1 MGPVTALTS
10 LSYTLYT
17 ILRPAVSSP
26 ADSFG
31 ASLVIFHTR
40 DVSNAYK
47 ASGQGQVQLVNAYA
61 VAVGAPGAYTGSSS
75 SNTHAGA
82 VYVYLGP
89 HNLTAASGT
98 TAVYSSKWSL
108 MTTSFANDSTAY
120 NAYGSSLALM
130 RAHLLVG
137 AELASTEIASRSGA
151 VYVEANLIPYLVAVT
166 QHNEADEGDVEEEE
180 PQTES
185 NFSAK
190 SFWSFFSTSGG
201 IVTMSFLP
209 IALIAVFFVAHTKSK
224 GQNVLPQHLQ
234 CGDSSTGNKGEG
246 SSLVTT
252 KGSQDPEAPVPI
264 EGASNPLVTASNP
277 TATATTSAES
287 TVPELVTEKT
297 PSGWERF
304 LHFLRFPGDTTAHT
318 PLPGSDEQEQQSA
331 EARAADLRLKAPSNA
346 PGAPSGMSIRSP
358 ITHIPYHTSLV
369 QSPPGSKAE
378 TGTGV
383 QSFRYRSM
391 SETPATDNENLLG
404 KEGAV
409 SAEDIQRLKQQLN
422 AEFQGPAVP
431 PARPSTTADKGNGKP
446 TKPAI
451 RV

>member
-17 ILRPAVSSP
+17 VLRPAVSSP

-61 VAVGAPGAYTGSSS
+61 VAVGAPGAYTGTSS

-130 RAHLLVG
+130 GAHLLVG

-190 SFWSFFSTSGG
+190 RFWSFFSTSGG

-234 CGDSSTGNKGEG
+234 CGDSSNSSKGG
-246 SSLVTT
+246 RF
-252 KGSQDPEAPVPI
+252 

-277 TATATTSAES
+277 TATATTGTESA
-287 TVPELVTEKT
+287 VPELATEKT

-318 PLPGSDEQEQQSA
+318 PLSGSDEQEQQSA

-346 PGAPSGMSIRSP
+346 PGAPSEMSIRSP

-369 QSPPGSKAE
+369 QSPPGTKAE

-391 SETPATDNENLLG
+391 SETPAKDNENLLG